1 MQWLLDT
8 FTGLILAPFLILG
21 FLFVRLIVKDILG
34 IKPPIVGPSDRL

>member
-21 FLFVRLIVKDILG
+21 FLFVRLIFRDIFG
-34 IKPPIVGPSDRL
+34 PRQTIVGPSDRL